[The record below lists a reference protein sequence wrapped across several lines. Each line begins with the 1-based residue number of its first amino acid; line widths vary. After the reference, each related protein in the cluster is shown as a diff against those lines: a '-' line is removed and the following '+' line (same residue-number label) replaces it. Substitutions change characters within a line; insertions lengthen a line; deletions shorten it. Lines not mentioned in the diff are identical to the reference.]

1 MRRAMRRRRA
11 VVSAFRIPRCPC
23 HALSDRLRGRPRDRA
38 LAEAIHQYE
47 TRAARYWPLETK
59 EVREEPARASGP
71 AIVRERVA
79 ARGVRVPMSLRATR
93 RDRRWPPRSSRDG
106 CATSASVPSAMSR
119 FSSAAR
125 SLSESCAAGRAR
137 RLGSRAGL
145 PHELARLVLVEQL
158 YRSGTIV
165 RGEPYHK

>member
-1 MRRAMRRRRA
+1 MRFLI
-11 VVSAFRIPRCPC
+11 VSV
-23 HALSDRLRGRPRDRA
+23 GRPRDRA

-59 EVREEPARASGP
+59 EVREEPARAAGP
-71 AIVRERVA
+71 AIVREREGQRLLEACEGADVIACDATGPQMASEEFAGWMRDKRERAERDVA
-79 ARGVRVPMSLRATR
+79 FLIGGAFGLSEVVR
-93 RDRRWPPRSSRDG
+93 SR
-106 CATSASVPSAMSR
+106 
-119 FSSAAR
+119 AR
-125 SLSESCAAGRAR
+125 ST
-137 RLGSRAGL
+137 LGFSRWTL

>member
-1 MRRAMRRRRA
+1 MRFLI
-11 VVSAFRIPRCPC
+11 VSV
-23 HALSDRLRGRPRDRA
+23 GRPRDRA

-71 AIVRERVA
+71 AIVREREGQRLLEACEGADVIACDATGPQMASDEFAGWMRDKRERAERDVA
-79 ARGVRVPMSLRATR
+79 FLIGGAFGLSEVVR
-93 RDRRWPPRSSRDG
+93 SR
-106 CATSASVPSAMSR
+106 
-119 FSSAAR
+119 AR
-125 SLSESCAAGRAR
+125 ST
-137 RLGSRAGL
+137 LGFSRWTL